1 MLAVFLFVFI
11 LFSCCGFF
19 CLSFCKKIIWWFV
32 SIYAV
37 SNFNYFSI
45 YCFCLNS
52 VKLTITLPV
61 VAVFMCYK
69 FNMFLFEAR
78 IKVVL
83 KNCAALGTVSKLR
96 IWCLCDSSHHLFQ
109 INQERLFVISKLL

>member
-1 MLAVFLFVFI
+1 
-11 LFSCCGFF
+11 
-19 CLSFCKKIIWWFV
+19 
-32 SIYAV
+32 
-37 SNFNYFSI
+37 
-45 YCFCLNS
+45 
-52 VKLTITLPV
+52 
-61 VAVFMCYK
+61 MCYK
-69 FNMFLFEAR
+69 FYMFLFEAR